1 MTMIDD
7 NVLSDLFTRA
17 AEAMEP
23 PASGAADILQ
33 KALEGADVPEDTDD
47 PDAPSEAASGLTDL
61 SARRA
66 QRTARFVRTHRVLS
80 AAACIVL
87 AFVVVGSVS
96 WLGTSPKSTSS
107 NIALGTHSA
116 ASTTVPL
123 HGASPQLGIAAPYS
137 TAGGSGTGT
146 PAGTGT
152 GTGTLTPAGSTGV
165 TNGAGGAPLG
175 TDKATVP
182 GTPATATSGAT
193 AQSASPI
200 PNNVGQSARIQETG
214 SLSLT
219 VPKGKVA
226 KTMAQLTTLVVLEGG
241 FVANSQTQTGAVS
254 VTGAPSGDLT
264 LQVPVANFSDL
275 LSKAQALGK
284 TNDLTTKAT
293 DVTGQ
298 YTDLQSRIAALQT
311 SRSSY
316 LTILAKATSIGDVL
330 AVQSQLDN
338 IQSQIEQLQGQLQV
352 LTGETDYS
360 TVNIE
365 VTQVTPVVHP
375 VPVGHRSGVSKAWHD
390 SIHGFVVGVEGIIR
404 LAGPVLFTLLCAA
417 ALIFGGRILWRRYQ
431 RHNL

>member
-7 NVLSDLFTRA
+7 DVLSDLFTRA
-17 AEAMEP
+17 AEALTP
-23 PASGAADILQ
+23 PVSGPADILE
-33 KALEGADVPEDTDD
+33 KAFASADVPQGADD
-47 PDAPSEAASGLTDL
+47 ADPVVGDQPAELDDLTE
-61 SARRA
+61 RRA
-66 QRTARFVRTHRVLS
+66 RRTARFVRTHRVLS
-80 AAACIVL
+80 AAVVVVL
-87 AFVVVGSVS
+87 AFVIVGGAT
-96 WLGTSPKSTSS
+96 WLGTSPKST
-107 NIALGTHSA
+107 TRSA
-116 ASTTVPL
+116 GVAIGSAPSTTTSLPASGS
-123 HGASPQLGIAAPYS
+123 HFGATGSGAAGAPAAGFALPQ
-137 TAGGSGTGT
+137 GSGTGT
-146 PAGTGT
+146 
-152 GTGTLTPAGSTGV
+152 STG
-165 TNGAGGAPLG
+165 ASAAPGLVAPNSA
-175 TDKATVP
+175 DKATGNGAVAAP
-182 GTPATATSGAT
+182 QGTSAHT
-193 AQSASPI
+193 ASPV
-200 PNNVGQSARIQETG
+200 PNNVGQSARIQQTG

-219 VPKGKVA
+219 VPKGSVP
-226 KTMAQLTTLVVLEGG
+226 KTIARLTTLVILEGG
-241 FVANSQTQTGAVS
+241 FVANAQSQTGAVS

-298 YTDLQSRIAALQT
+298 YTDLQSRIAALQD
-311 SRSSY
+311 SRTQY

-360 TVNIE
+360 TITVE
-365 VTQVTPVVHP
+365 VTQVTPKPHP
-375 VPVGHRSGVSKAWHD
+375 QPVAHRSGVSKAWHD

-417 ALIFGGRILWRRYQ
+417 ALILGGRVLWRRYQ